1 VPGANPAGWQGLL
14 PISTNEPLVI
24 DGEDIRFSPSRLSA
38 FEKCPVHWFI
48 QNFGGDGSGFEASLG
63 TLLHAALEVSSSES
77 ELAAFVESNWHTLEF
92 EASWQS
98 SGQKRKALN
107 MVAALGEYLRSAGQ
121 LVTAEQKFEVK
132 IGRLVIAGKID
143 RVERDE
149 SGGLRVVDL
158 KTGKPPSVQEVT
170 AHRQLAVYQLAVR
183 EQYGEKMAGGRIVAV
198 GDQRLKVLDQPE
210 ISGEFEAEVLELLKR
225 VEDGA
230 GGNSFLA
237 EVADHCNEDANCQLL
252 ISKVVTNG

>member
-1 VPGANPAGWQGLL
+1 
-14 PISTNEPLVI
+14 
-24 DGEDIRFSPSRLSA
+24 
-38 FEKCPVHWFI
+38 
-48 QNFGGDGSGFEASLG
+48 
-63 TLLHAALEVSSSES
+63 
-77 ELAAFVESNWHTLEF
+77 
-92 EASWQS
+92 
-98 SGQKRKALN
+98 
-107 MVAALGEYLRSAGQ
+107 
-121 LVTAEQKFEVK
+121 
-132 IGRLVIAGKID
+132 
-143 RVERDE
+143 
-149 SGGLRVVDL
+149 
-158 KTGKPPSVQEVT
+158 VQEVT

>member
-1 VPGANPAGWQGLL
+1 
-14 PISTNEPLVI
+14 
-24 DGEDIRFSPSRLSA
+24 
-38 FEKCPVHWFI
+38 
-48 QNFGGDGSGFEASLG
+48 
-63 TLLHAALEVSSSES
+63 
-77 ELAAFVESNWHTLEF
+77 
-92 EASWQS
+92 
-98 SGQKRKALN
+98 
-107 MVAALGEYLRSAGQ
+107 
-121 LVTAEQKFEVK
+121 VTAEQKFEVK

-149 SGGLRVVDL
+149 NGGLRVVDL